1 MDINLILTA
10 KKWQLASQLQ
20 RTPSHGG
27 VQVVKNIPERT
38 YLTITSKQWVVLEQ
52 FNEPRSVPQVLES
65 AITERF
71 CPVLGEFYEIVLK
84 AVRARILVEP
94 GQTTVP
100 VMAAS
105 WPLAWRMR
113 GWPRIFWLLLLAG
126 VGVAVWRGPVLSFE
140 WQDVAAGVGLAL
152 VSALIGS
159 ALAANLLR
167 GAKGEVYFRGWRICT
182 DDACMLPPG
191 DQRTI
196 AVAPLSIV
204 AFTAGLLCW
213 VRPEWAVPPL
223 ALLFLLARPIL
234 GGRVNA
240 MIRVGAARRLNDASH
255 HFLFPANRTVRN
267 RLKLLWLG
275 LRSPVTWA
283 EIAYGVGWTLLLAY
297 FFGDLSEMPPW
308 TLSFWQVVGPR
319 LGLGIVGSLGL
330 LALVYIGLEIYVF
343 SRERIRRWRDRI
355 ALALRRWLRSGQ
367 APADEAARLRVLLS
381 SPVLRLLPPQVQQPL
396 AKAMR
401 PFEAGPWKTLSLE
414 GRFSLILSGRVGVYR
429 LTRSGR
435 RDLVQVLIEGDL
447 IGLHDLADPARPE
460 YIYRSLTPVRLL
472 GAERDGYDAEL
483 LARLPLPALTHL
495 VRVAPFLASI
505 PLCRNWHLQAVQRF
519 AELSIIKNYTENEV
533 ILEQGFYSDSFYIIL
548 EGEAQILSGQRRLA
562 VIGRGSYFGEI
573 GLLQNSNSVARV
585 VAQAGTRC
593 LCMPR
598 QEFMRFVTHNHTVA
612 IELERVSSQR
622 LGHPIFPLS
631 AGNFRQL

>member
-10 KKWQLASQLQ
+10 KKWELASQLQ
-20 RTPSHGG
+20 RTTSHGG

-38 YLTITSKQWVVLEQ
+38 YLTITSKQWTVLEQ
-52 FNEPRSVPQVLES
+52 FNEPRSVPQVLEN

-71 CPVLGEFYEIVLK
+71 CPVLGEFYELVLK

-100 VMAAS
+100 VMAVS
-105 WPLAWRMR
+105 WPMAWQMR
-113 GWPRIFWLLLLAG
+113 AWPRILWLLL
-126 VGVAVWRGPVLSFE
+126 VTGVAVSVWRGPELSLA
-140 WQDVAAGVGLAL
+140 WQDVAAGVGFAAL
-152 VSALIGS
+152 SVFIGL

-167 GAKGEVYFRGWRICT
+167 GAKGEVYFSRWHICT
-182 DDACMLPPG
+182 DDACMLPPA

-196 AVAPLSIV
+196 TVAPLATV

-213 VRPEWAVPPL
+213 FRPEWAVPSL
-223 ALLFLLARPIL
+223 ALLFILGRPIL
-234 GGRVNA
+234 GGRINA
-240 MIRVGAARRLNDASH
+240 MIRVGADRRLNDTSH
-255 HFLFPANRTVRN
+255 HFLFPANRTVSN
-267 RLKLLWLG
+267 RLKLLGLG
-275 LRSPVTWA
+275 LRSSTTWK
-283 EIAYGVGWTLLLAY
+283 EVAYGVVWTLLLAY

-308 TLSFWQVVGPR
+308 TLAFWQELGPR
-319 LGLGIVGSLGL
+319 LGLGMIGSLGF
-330 LALVYIGLEIYVF
+330 LAIVYFGLEVYVF
-343 SRERIRRWRDRI
+343 SRDRFRRWR
-355 ALALRRWLRSGQ
+355 AWVTLGLQRWLRRVP
-367 APADEAARLRVLLS
+367 APDGEAARLRALLL
-381 SPVLRLLPPQVQQPL
+381 SPVLRLLPPDVQQPL

-401 PFEAGPWKTLSLE
+401 VIDVGPWKVLSEE

-435 RDLVQVLIEGDL
+435 RDLVQMLMEGDL

-460 YIYRSLTPVRLL
+460 YVYRSLTPLRLL
-472 GAERDGYDAEL
+472 TVERDGYDAAL
-483 LARLPLPALTHL
+483 LDRLPLPGLTNL
-495 VRVAPFLASI
+495 VRVAPFLARI

-519 AELSIIKNYTENEV
+519 AELSLIRNYSENEV
-533 ILEQGFYSDSFYIIL
+533 ILEQGFYSESFYIIL
-548 EGEAQILSGQRRLA
+548 EGEAHIRSGQRRLA

-598 QEFMRFVTHNHTVA
+598 KEFMRFVTHNHTVA
-612 IELERVSSQR
+612 IELERVSSKR

-631 AGNFRQL
+631 PGNFRQL